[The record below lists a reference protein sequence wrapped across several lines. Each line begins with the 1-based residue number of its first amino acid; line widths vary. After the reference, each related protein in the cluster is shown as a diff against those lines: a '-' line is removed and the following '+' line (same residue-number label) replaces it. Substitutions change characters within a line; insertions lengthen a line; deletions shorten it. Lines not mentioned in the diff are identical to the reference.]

1 MTGNGALYV
10 SVDASQIT
18 INDIAG
24 KEIPVIG
31 NLSLQKFITD
41 TLGIKEFKVSQ
52 LTDILQK
59 IPGADIVI

>member
-1 MTGNGALYV
+1 M

-59 IPGADIVI
+59 IPGADISDIVAGI